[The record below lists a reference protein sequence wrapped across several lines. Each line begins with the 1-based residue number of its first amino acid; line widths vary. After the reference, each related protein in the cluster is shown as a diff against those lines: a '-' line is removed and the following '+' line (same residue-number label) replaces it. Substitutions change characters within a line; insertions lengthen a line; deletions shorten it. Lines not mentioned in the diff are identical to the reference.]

1 MGRLRIGPRAIITTA
16 EMLTDAARLA
26 IADGFGV
33 PPVNTFASTEGLVGH
48 SDPGGTEL
56 TFATDMCLTELVDAG
71 GRPVPPGTPSARV
84 LVTNLHNFSQPMI
97 RYELSDSFTAC
108 DSAGSG
114 GPLRALVA
122 GRDDGAFR
130 YGAVVVHSIAVRTV
144 MTAAPA
150 VTEYQVRQTA
160 RGVDL
165 DVVAAGSVDQRA
177 MSAALAASLTRAGL
191 RIRMSPCGS
200 SPRSR
205 AIPPP
210 GRHSASFPSGR
221 GSHWLPGPG
230 RMSMLVASIG
240 S

>member
-26 IADGFGV
+26 IPDGFGV

-130 YGAVVVHSIAVRTV
+130 YGAVVVHPIAVRTV

-150 VTEYQVRQTA
+150 VTEYQVRRTA

-191 RIRMSPCGS
+191 RDPDVTVRV
-200 SPRSR
+200 
-205 AIPPP
+205 
-210 GRHSASFPSGR
+210 
-221 GSHWLPGPG
+221 
-230 RMSMLVASIG
+230 VASIARHPATG
-240 S
+240 KAQRFVPIRPR